1 MDNYSYE
8 IKDFDAG
15 GRIGQMKLGEKILDT
30 PNLFPVVNPFQNV
43 IAPRRLFEEFGAQC
57 LFTNAYIIYKNRE
70 RNPEILTKGL
80 HAHLDFPGI
89 IATDSGG
96 FQDYMYAGDIKLSPE
111 EIEPFQEQLG
121 SDCPVILDIPVQTTD
136 SHDQAKQ
143 KVEITLQRA
152 RENLTRRTRMDTAW
166 FGPIHGSVYPDLLKL
181 SALEMSKLDYGIYAI
196 GGVVKTFIDY
206 RFDLDVD
213 ILLEVRKWLR
223 PDRPLHMFGLGLPAF
238 FSLAVACGADTFD
251 SAAYILYAKAD
262 RYFTFTGTKNIQNLI
277 ELPCHCPVCSKF
289 TAKELQSL
297 GKQERIKKLAEHN
310 LFHSFSELRTIRQ
323 AIREGTLWDLVE
335 QRVHAHPK
343 LLKALKRLQ
352 MNNSTVY
359 FDQMLNLNKIKGQN
373 YLGSYSFY
381 RASIQRF
388 REKIKQFSIPQKKSI
403 LMCVPELDL
412 PSKNSPMLQG
422 WIEDIRL
429 NPNWNLIQFGI
440 MSNLMGFIPLE
451 LAEMYPAGQH
461 EGSGTMIENPIQRK
475 ILLNNFH
482 HLINKNT
489 EKLKSIKLFIP
500 KSFVNEYSVEEPF
513 IGEEHIIYYLQ
524 DMINTRFPSLHVEK
538 YSTIENLLSDKTNG

>member
-1 MDNYSYE
+1 MGYSYE

-15 GRIGQMKLGEKILDT
+15 GRIGQMKLGGKILDT

-43 IAPRRLFEEFGAQC
+43 ISPRRLFEEFGAQC

-70 RNPEILTKGL
+70 RNPEILEKKL

-111 EIEPFQEQLG
+111 EIEPFQELLG

-136 SHDQAKQ
+136 SYEEAKE

-152 RENLTRRTRMDTAW
+152 RDNITRRKRTDTAW
-166 FGPIHGSVYPDLLKL
+166 FGPIHGSIYPDLLKL

-262 RYFTFTGTKNIQNLI
+262 RYFTFTGTKNIQKMV
-277 ELPCHCPVCSKF
+277 ELPCHCPICSKY
-289 TAKELQSL
+289 TAQELQLL
-297 GKQERIKKLAEHN
+297 GKQERIEKLAEHN

-352 MNNSTVY
+352 MNNNAVY
-359 FDQMLNLNKIKGQN
+359 FDQMLNLNKIKGQK

-381 RASIQRF
+381 RAPIARF
-388 REKIKQFSIPQKKSI
+388 RQKIRQFSFPEIKSG
-403 LMCVPELDL
+403 LVCVPELDL
-412 PSKNSPMLQG
+412 PAKNSPMLQS
-422 WIEDIRL
+422 WIKDVRS
-429 NPNWNLIQFGI
+429 NPDWSHIQFGI

-461 EGSGTMIENPIQRK
+461 EGSGDMLENSIQRQ
-475 ILLNNFH
+475 ILLDDFH
-482 HLINKNT
+482 HLINNNI
-489 EKLKSIKLFIP
+489 EKLKSIKIFIP
-500 KSFVNEYSVEEPF
+500 KSFVNEYSAEEPF
-513 IGEEHIIYYLQ
+513 NAEAHIIYYLQ
-524 DMINTRFPSLHVEK
+524 DMIRARFPSLQVIQ
-538 YSTIENLLSDKTNG
+538 YNSIENLTSDKTNE